1 MLHNDTFPLSN
12 VCINLQSVKQKK
24 HLRVVMSTNDQNLTQ
39 PSNQTF
45 CSDFHLF
52 SKENTT
58 FSHIYIS
65 FEHWRQITHFQVET
79 RLGRSRSK
87 ILKNPNSG
95 FF

>member
-1 MLHNDTFPLSN
+1 MDVPLSISLHTTDIYKIRPLQNRLYFDMLHNDTFPLSN

-52 SKENTT
+52 NK
-58 FSHIYIS
+58 
-65 FEHWRQITHFQVET
+65 
-79 RLGRSRSK
+79 
-87 ILKNPNSG
+87 
-95 FF
+95 